1 MTIPVVGDGEYIG
14 HGNTGETLRVGRGI
28 QPVTVGDSGAAS
40 VLIGGASTALV
51 GFYGTTPVVR
61 RTFVASLHNTTAIAS
76 STDFTAAHLAVVNE
90 IQNTLRGCGLWP
102 TA

>member
-1 MTIPVVGDGEYIG
+1 MAAQDYEQVTYNSPAGAQIG
-14 HGNTGETLRVGRGI
+14 SSATEK
-28 QPVTVGDSGAAS
+28 
-40 VLIGGASTALV
+40 V
-51 GFYGTTPVVR
+51 GFYGAVPVVQ

-90 IQNTLRGCGLWP
+90 IQNTLRGLGVWA

>member
-1 MTIPVVGDGEYIG
+1 MATYERIDYGSADGSQWG
-14 HGNTGETLRVGRGI
+14 G
-28 QPVTVGDSGAAS
+28 SAS
-40 VLIGGASTALV
+40 DKL
-51 GFYGTTPVVR
+51 GFYGKVPVVR

-90 IQNTLRGCGLWP
+90 IQNTLRGIGLWA

>member
-1 MTIPVVGDGEYIG
+1 MATYERIDYGSDDGSQWG
-14 HGNTGETLRVGRGI
+14 
-28 QPVTVGDSGAAS
+28 GAATDK
-40 VLIGGASTALV
+40 I
-51 GFYGTTPVVR
+51 GFYGKVPVVQ

-90 IQNTLRGCGLWP
+90 IQNTLRGLGIWA

>member
-1 MTIPVVGDGEYIG
+1 MPNTKPIG
-14 HGNTGETLRVGRGI
+14 VAYSDPQLDAAIIGTA
-28 QPVTVGDSGAAS
+28 SG
-40 VLIGGASTALV
+40 TV

-61 RTFVASLHNTTAIAS
+61 RTFVASLHNSTAIAS

-90 IQNTLRGCGLWP
+90 LQNTMRAYGLWA

>member
-1 MTIPVVGDGEYIG
+1 MATYERIDYGSADGSQWG
-14 HGNTGETLRVGRGI
+14 G
-28 QPVTVGDSGAAS
+28 SAS
-40 VLIGGASTALV
+40 DKL
-51 GFYGTTPVVR
+51 GFYGKVPVVQ

-90 IQNTLRGCGLWP
+90 IQNTLRGIGLWA

>member
-1 MTIPVVGDGEYIG
+1 MATYERVDYGSDDGSQWG
-14 HGNTGETLRVGRGI
+14 
-28 QPVTVGDSGAAS
+28 GAATDK
-40 VLIGGASTALV
+40 L
-51 GFYGTTPVVR
+51 GFYGKVPVVQ

-90 IQNTLRGCGLWP
+90 IQNTLRGLGIWA

>member
-1 MTIPVVGDGEYIG
+1 MPNTNPIGVAFKDPQLDGAIIG
-14 HGNTGETLRVGRGI
+14 E
-28 QPVTVGDSGAAS
+28 SG
-40 VLIGGASTALV
+40 GTV
-51 GFYGTTPVVR
+51 GFYGVTPVVR
-61 RTFVASLHNTTAIAS
+61 RAFVASLHNTTAIAS

>member
-1 MTIPVVGDGEYIG
+1 MPNTKPIGVAFKDPQLDGAIIG
-14 HGNTGETLRVGRGI
+14 E
-28 QPVTVGDSGAAS
+28 SG
-40 VLIGGASTALV
+40 GTV
-51 GFYGTTPVVR
+51 GFYGVTPVVQ

>member
-1 MTIPVVGDGEYIG
+1 MATYERIDYGSDDGS
-14 HGNTGETLRVGRGI
+14 
-28 QPVTVGDSGAAS
+28 QW
-40 VLIGGASTALV
+40 GGASTDKL
-51 GFYGTTPVVR
+51 GFYGAVPVVR

-90 IQNTLRGCGLWP
+90 IQNTLRALGIWA

>member
-1 MTIPVVGDGEYIG
+1 MATYERVDYGSPDGSQWG
-14 HGNTGETLRVGRGI
+14 
-28 QPVTVGDSGAAS
+28 GAAS
-40 VLIGGASTALV
+40 DKL
-51 GFYGTTPVVR
+51 GFYGKVPVIQ

-90 IQNTLRGCGLWP
+90 IQNTLRGLGIWA

>member
-1 MTIPVVGDGEYIG
+1 MAIPVVGDGEYLG
-14 HGNTGETLRVGRGI
+14 FGNTGETLRVGKGV
-28 QPVTVGDSGAAS
+28 QPVLVGD
-40 VLIGGASTALV
+40 LSTSLV